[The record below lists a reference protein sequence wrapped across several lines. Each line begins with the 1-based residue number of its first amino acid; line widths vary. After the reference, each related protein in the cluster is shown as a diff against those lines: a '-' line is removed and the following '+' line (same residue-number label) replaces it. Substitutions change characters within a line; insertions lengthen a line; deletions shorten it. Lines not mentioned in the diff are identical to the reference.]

1 MGVKNLLRN
10 FSEPDGFRVFRI
22 ACKIAAIA
30 AVLTLVP
37 SVAWAHAVLVQSTP
51 TVNATVEGPNVAVN
65 MKFSSRIDGKRST
78 LLLSTSD
85 GQSRALTIDEQGASD
100 TLSAHV
106 TRLGPG
112 KYAIHWQVLATDGH
126 VTRGEIPFTVK

>member
-1 MGVKNLLRN
+1 MGVKDPFRN
-10 FSEPDGFRVFRI
+10 FSARGGRRASRI
-22 ACKIAAIA
+22 VATAGIA
-30 AVLTLVP
+30 AVLMLVP
-37 SVAWAHAVLVQSTP
+37 AVAWAHAVLVRSTP
-51 TVNATVEGPNVAVN
+51 GVNATVEGPDIAVN

-85 GQSRALTIDEQGASD
+85 GQSRPLTIEEQGASD

>member
-1 MGVKNLLRN
+1 MKNPFAY
-10 FSEPDGFRVFRI
+10 FSARGGLGASRI
-22 ACKIAAIA
+22 AIAV
-30 AVLTLVP
+30 VLALVP
-37 SVAWAHAVLVQSTP
+37 SIAWAHAVLVRSAP
-51 TVNATVEGPNVAVN
+51 AVNATVEGPDIAVN

-85 GQSRALTIDEQGASD
+85 GQSRPLTIEEQGASD
-100 TLSAHV
+100 TLSAHA